1 MIISIISVF
10 IIVKVIF
17 LHSKPMKAMFLRQL
31 SNHEVHFLL
40 PSMDEYRR
48 NFSFSLCTACIALQI
63 KNVYRWATA
72 SGGCTEYKDALTR
85 DGNRKRADIR
95 RRNELLVFTLWWNP
109 LASLVT
115 VWIES
120 RGKWYTCSSL
130 NDEPSK
136 ANHDS
141 RFPWVSTVTSKWHET

>member
-17 LHSKPMKAMFLRQL
+17 LHSKPMKAVFLRQL

-48 NFSFSLCTACIALQI
+48 NFSFCLCTACIALQI

-95 RRNELLVFTLWWNP
+95 RRNELRGLYLPCGETH
-109 LASLVT
+109 
-115 VWIES
+115 S
-120 RGKWYTCSSL
+120 RVS
-130 NDEPSK
+130 
-136 ANHDS
+136 S
-141 RFPWVSTVTSKWHET
+141 RFELSHEESDTRAAA

>member
-1 MIISIISVF
+1 MYLCPVF

-17 LHSKPMKAMFLRQL
+17 LHPKPMKAAFLRQL

-95 RRNELLVFTLWWNP
+95 RRNELRGLYLP
-109 LASLVT
+109 CGE
-115 VWIES
+115 IHS
-120 RGKWYTCSSL
+120 RVS
-130 NDEPSK
+130 
-136 ANHDS
+136 S
-141 RFPWVSTVTSKWHET
+141 RFELSHEESDTRAAA

>member
-1 MIISIISVF
+1 MYLCPVF

-17 LHSKPMKAMFLRQL
+17 LHSKPMKAAFLRQL

-48 NFSFSLCTACIALQI
+48 NFSFGLCTACIALQI

-95 RRNELLVFTLWWNP
+95 RRNEL
-109 LASLVT
+109 
-115 VWIES
+115 
-120 RGKWYTCSSL
+120 RGLYLPCGEIHSQVS
-130 NDEPSK
+130 
-136 ANHDS
+136 S
-141 RFPWVSTVTSKWHET
+141 RFELSHEESDTRAAA